1 MRRDQDMSSGHKRGE
16 DRAARAVSM
25 RVVIGL
31 AAVGLVVVTIL
42 TVGGVAEHN
51 ARDSLTAEVEARVLL
66 EARNLALAGTDALLA
81 EFPELTLCP
90 LVTEMT
96 AHRDDLESVV
106 VLDRDGRIQADVDAR
121 RLGEAYTGLAGLR
134 SVASRQPLRD
144 GERLLGDAHRIIAAV
159 PVTLRDG
166 QPLGTAIVAL
176 KRAYLDRQVTRS
188 RRALASLA
196 AALLVAGSAAAFGL
210 MSLLLRPLGL
220 LREGLARIGRGDLDT
235 PLRLCDRTEI
245 GRLAEAVNGMATQLK
260 TSQEQ
265 LIEKERL
272 SHEMDLARSI
282 QESLMPRAPLAAA
295 PFAVHGVYRA
305 ASEVG
310 GDYWDVFR
318 RADGRVG
325 VVIADVAGKGLG
337 GCLVTSMLAVLLRSL
352 REETDSPAAAIIA
365 LDERLVDSLR
375 PGVFVT
381 LFYGLLDPAS
391 GAFRFASAGHNPL
404 LVRRARDGG
413 VEWFRT
419 KGIPIGAVRRDGAL
433 ARTVHDDD
441 TVLEP
446 GDLLLQYT
454 DGLTEADNA
463 GGEEFG
469 LPRLG
474 ALAAQAGAGGPER
487 LLAALQRA
495 HAAWTGGAPLGD
507 DLTLVVVGRAPAA
520 VAAVPATTRRDGS
533 VATAA
538 DPAWQQIMA
547 DFRDARRLRLPV
559 SRNALPAIRGWLDSC
574 PCLRELGPAP
584 REIAELCLY
593 ELAANIVEHGHGG
606 EAEGEITIAWRPA
619 PDRSGG
625 WFLLTDRGRAYDPAD
640 WRFPDL
646 NDPRVRL
653 QGRGLGLR
661 IVHAAMRKVS
671 YLSGTP
677 SGNLTLL
684 RFEPGTVPAEEETPH
699 V

>member
-1 MRRDQDMSSGHKRGE
+1 MRNGHDKRGGKGRRGE
-16 DRAARAVSM
+16 RPARAVSM
-25 RVVIGL
+25 RLVIGL
-31 AAVGLVVVTIL
+31 SAVGLVVVTIL
-42 TVGGVAEHN
+42 AVGGVAEHN
-51 ARDSLTAEVEARVLL
+51 ARDSLTAEVEARLLL

-96 AHRDDLESVV
+96 ARRDDLEAVV
-106 VLDRDGRIQADVDAR
+106 VLDREGRIQADVDAR
-121 RLGEAYTGLAGLR
+121 RLGEAYAGLAGLQP
-134 SVASRQPLRD
+134 VAPRHALRD
-144 GERLLGDAHRIIAAV
+144 GERLLGDARRLVAVV

-166 QPLGTAIVAL
+166 QPLGTAVVAL
-176 KRAYLDRQVTRS
+176 KRAYLDQQVTRS
-188 RRALASLA
+188 RRALLSLA
-196 AALLVAGSAAAFGL
+196 AGLLVAGSAAAFGL

-235 PLRLCDRTEI
+235 PLRLRDRTEI

-260 TSQEQ
+260 ASQEQ

-282 QESLMPRAPLAAA
+282 QESLMPRAPLLAA
-295 PFAVHGVYRA
+295 PFAVHGAYRA

-325 VVIADVAGKGLG
+325 VVVADVAGKGLG

-352 REETDSPAAAIIA
+352 REETDSPAAAIVA
-365 LDERLVDSLR
+365 LEARLVDSLR

-391 GAFRFASAGHNPL
+391 GALRFASAGHNPL
-404 LVRRARDGG
+404 LVWRARDGG

-433 ARTVHDDD
+433 ARTVHDDE
-441 TVLEP
+441 TVLGP

-454 DGLTEADNA
+454 DGLTEADNP

-469 LPRLG
+469 LPRVA
-474 ALAAQAGAGGPER
+474 ALAARAGADGPER
-487 LLAALQRA
+487 LLAELQRA
-495 HAAWTGGAPLGD
+495 HTAWTGGAPLGD
-507 DLTLVVVGRAPAA
+507 DLTLVVMGRAPAA
-520 VAAVPATTRRDGS
+520 VAATPPDPQPG
-533 VATAA
+533 
-538 DPAWQQIMA
+538 PAWQQIEA
-547 DFRDARRLRLPV
+547 DFRDARCLRLPV
-559 SRNALPAIRGWLDSC
+559 RRDALPAIRDWLVGC
-574 PCLRELGPAP
+574 PCLHALGPAP
-584 REIAELCLY
+584 SEIAELCLY
-593 ELAANIVEHGHGG
+593 ELAANIIEHGHGG
-606 EAEGEITIAWRPA
+606 EAEGEITIAWRPD
-619 PDRSGG
+619 PDRAGC
-625 WFLLTDRGRAYDPAD
+625 WFLITDRGRAYDPAD
-640 WRFPDL
+640 WRLPDL
-646 NDPRVRL
+646 NDPRVRRR
-653 QGRGLGLR
+653 GRGLGLR

-671 YLSGTP
+671 YLPGTP

>member
-1 MRRDQDMSSGHKRGE
+1 MRRDRNMNSGNGRGG

-25 RVVIGL
+25 RLVIGL

-51 ARDSLTAEVEARVLL
+51 ARESLTAEVEARLLL

-96 AHRDDLESVV
+96 ARRDDLESVV
-106 VLDRDGRIQADVDAR
+106 VLDRNGRIQADVDAR

-134 SVASRQPLRD
+134 PVASRQPLRD

-166 QPLGTAIVAL
+166 QPLGTAVVAL

-188 RRALASLA
+188 RRTLVSLA
-196 AALLVAGSAAAFGL
+196 AGLLVAGSAAAFGL

-235 PLRLCDRTEI
+235 PLRLRDRTEI

-260 TSQEQ
+260 ASQEQ

-282 QESLMPRAPLAAA
+282 QESLMPRAPLAAP
-295 PFAVHGVYRA
+295 PFAVHGAYRA

-318 RADGRVG
+318 RADGQVG
-325 VVIADVAGKGLG
+325 IVIADVAGKGLG

-352 REETDSPAAAIIA
+352 REETDSPAAAIVA
-365 LDERLVDSLR
+365 LEERLVDSLR

-391 GAFRFASAGHNPL
+391 GALRFASAGHNPL
-404 LVRRARDGG
+404 LVWRARDGG
-413 VEWFRT
+413 LEWFRT

-433 ARTVHDDD
+433 ARTVCDDD
-441 TVLEP
+441 TVLGP

-454 DGLTEADNA
+454 DGLTEANNA
-463 GGEEFG
+463 SGEEFG

-474 ALAAQAGAGGPER
+474 TIAAQAGPGGPER

-507 DLTLVVVGRAPAA
+507 DLTLVVVGRAPAT
-520 VAAVPATTRRDGS
+520 VAAGPATTRRDGP
-533 VATAA
+533 AAAA
-538 DPAWQQIMA
+538 DPAWQQIAA
-547 DFRDARRLRLPV
+547 DFRDAHRLRLPV
-559 SRNALPAIRGWLDSC
+559 RRGALPAIRGWLDAC
-574 PCLRELGPAP
+574 PCLRALGSAP

-606 EAEGEITIAWRPA
+606 DAEGEITIAWRPA

-671 YLSGTP
+671 YLPGTP

-684 RFEPGTVPAEEETPH
+684 RFEPDTVPAEEETPH